1 MACIC
6 IISVLFGSCQT
17 SKADPSFLGNLHS
30 LEAIPVYLSFHA
42 TGSHGSQGPLWRDWF
57 HLKTRTQ
64 LLLTPPEQH
73 PAQNGLTVP
82 ENALRKPQTNHD
94 HMDTANSPSPPTPQW
109 RIGGKY
115 SKTERVQNLA
125 SLRPLTAHNMG
136 TYFSCTKVSLIC
148 SSFFFF
154 HSPFCYF
161 FQSLVLGFKCDQ

>member
-1 MACIC
+1 M
-6 IISVLFGSCQT
+6 LFGSCQT
-17 SKADPSFLGNLHS
+17 SKADPSFLGSPHS

-42 TGSHGSQGPLWRDWF
+42 TGSHGSQGPLWRGWF
-57 HLKTRTQ
+57 HLKTCTQ

-82 ENALRKPQTNHD
+82 ENALRKPQTNHY
-94 HMDTANSPSPPTPQW
+94 HMDTANPPYQW
-109 RIGGKY
+109 RTGGKY

-125 SLRPLTAHNMG
+125 SLRPLTARNMG

-154 HSPFCYF
+154 TVLFAIYS
-161 FQSLVLGFKCDQ
+161 SLWF